1 MQNAFMD
8 LISITEAA
16 AILSYDK
23 IGLGKKELAD
33 QMAVNGMECILN
45 DLNISA
51 EVVIGEGDIDNA
63 PQLYLGQRL
72 GKGGEEIEI
81 AVDPIEGT
89 KMVAYNQPNAA
100 TVMAIGK
107 KGTFFKAPDMYME
120 KLIVRNE
127 LKKHIDL
134 EKGIEWNIIKASK
147 ILSKPIREIK
157 VATLD
162 KPRHKE
168 MIEKIISMGAKV
180 SLIPDGDVLL
190 TIDLF
195 MNKSFDLIYL
205 VGGSPEGVLNATITK
220 ILGGDMQAKLKLRNK
235 VKENNESNRKI
246 AKEEEEKCKDIGIEI
261 NKVLKLNDLVKN
273 EDLIFISSGITTG
286 PILKGVEFLGDKKY
300 SVESIFMR
308 SNTGTISKISS
319 THDMKKKS
327 EEFQSLMN

>member
-1 MQNAFMD
+1 MQNAFID

-16 AILSYDK
+16 AVLSYDK

-63 PQLYLGQRL
+63 PQLYLGQKL

-100 TVMAIGK
+100 AVMAIGK

-205 VGGSPEGVLNATITK
+205 VGGSPEGVLNAAITK

-246 AKEEEEKCKDIGIEI
+246 AKEEEEKCKEIGIEI
-261 NKVLKLNDLVKN
+261 NKLLNLNDLVKN
-273 EDLIFISSGITTG
+273 EDLIFIASGITTG